1 MLYLQ
6 SDYNGTF
13 TIAAKNEFKDE
24 LFPYDYVAIMSNIPK
39 DMTFAQLNALVVEKY
54 GCKKLILQI

>member
-24 LFPYDYVAIMSNIPK
+24 LFPYDYVAVMSDISK
-39 DMTFAQLNALVVEKY
+39 GMTFAQLNALVVEKF
-54 GCKKLILQI
+54 GCKKLVLQI